1 VFVLDDILLSPLT
14 GLIFLARKIAEK
26 VDREQNDEAT
36 VMKQLLEVQL
46 LYEMDEI
53 SEEEYETREAELIK
67 KLTLIK
73 EQALNQLEEQEEDAV
88 EEDAVEEDTVEEDT
102 AEADDEV
109 EPEEQGG
116 G

>member
-1 VFVLDDILLSPLT
+1 
-14 GLIFLARKIAEK
+14 
-26 VDREQNDEAT
+26 
-36 VMKQLLEVQL
+36 MKQLLEVQL

-67 KLTLIK
+67 KLKLIK
-73 EQALNQLEEQEEDAV
+73 EQALDQLEEQEEDAV
-88 EEDAVEEDTVEEDT
+88 EEDAVEEDT